1 MPYRYV
7 DPTDNNKVITF
18 YASGKDKIQVD
29 VYKYDSENFNNGAR
43 KVKQQQV
50 MYIKKSDILN
60 ALKDFSKTQID
71 KAIRSLN

>member
-1 MPYRYV
+1 MPYRFV
-7 DPTDNNKVITF
+7 DPTDSNKVITF
-18 YASGKDKIQVD
+18 SAMAKDKIQVD
-29 VYKYDSENFNNGAR
+29 VFRFDSETR